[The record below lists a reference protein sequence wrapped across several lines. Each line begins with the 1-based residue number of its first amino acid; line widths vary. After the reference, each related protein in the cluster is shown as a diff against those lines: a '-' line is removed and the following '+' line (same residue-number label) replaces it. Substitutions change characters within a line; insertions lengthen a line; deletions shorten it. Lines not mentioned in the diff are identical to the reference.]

1 MPTGHVKTSSFGGGA
16 SLTHQRS
23 SPFRRPDPTASA
35 SPAASLRQ
43 TTPTPTASPTKVE
56 QPSSPSLPRPASSI
70 TTSSIRSASPSNST
84 PRAQTTRQFPRDDMP
99 ESPVRQHT
107 PLASSL
113 PVATVAPAVP
123 VAEPIGYGSALS
135 QLQPAQVRSLREGFQ
150 ILDRD
155 SDGSVNKDDV
165 ADMLNQLGL
174 PSTASEVSR
183 FFPPSGPQTI
193 PLATFLNSIAT
204 SLASL
209 SPSAELLTAFSA
221 FDNDDS
227 GQVDLA
233 ELRDALLH
241 TAPEPGERAL
251 TPAEID
257 QVLSGFS
264 GKKAFGGKMKG
275 SGAGGFGKRAEVFR
289 YQEFV
294 ASLAGGNSG
303 NAPQGEADEET
314 EE

>member
-1 MPTGHVKTSSFGGGA
+1 M
-16 SLTHQRS
+16 
-23 SPFRRPDPTASA
+23 
-35 SPAASLRQ
+35 
-43 TTPTPTASPTKVE
+43 
-56 QPSSPSLPRPASSI
+56 
-70 TTSSIRSASPSNST
+70 
-84 PRAQTTRQFPRDDMP
+84 
-99 ESPVRQHT
+99 
-107 PLASSL
+107 
-113 PVATVAPAVP
+113 
-123 VAEPIGYGSALS
+123 
-135 QLQPAQVRSLREGFQ
+135 
-150 ILDRD
+150 
-155 SDGSVNKDDV
+155 
-165 ADMLNQLGL
+165 
-174 PSTASEVSR
+174 SR

-193 PLATFLNSIAT
+193 ALATFLNSIAT

-275 SGAGGFGKRAEVFR
+275 AGGFGKRAEVFR

-294 ASLAGGNSG
+294 ASIAGGNSG
-303 NAPQGEADEET
+303 NAQPGEEDEEEA